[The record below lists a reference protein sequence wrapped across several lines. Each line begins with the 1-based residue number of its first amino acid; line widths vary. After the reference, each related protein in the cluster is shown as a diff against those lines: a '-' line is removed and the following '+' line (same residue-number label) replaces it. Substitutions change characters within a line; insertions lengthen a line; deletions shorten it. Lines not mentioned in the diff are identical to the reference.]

1 MSLKYLSSKFADIVL
16 GALAGVA
23 EGGAGAV
30 VDACAL
36 GGAFAGG
43 GRGAAAFAF
52 TAVDFFGGGG
62 CGCGASGG
70 VSLDD
75 FTAVDFFGGG
85 GCGSSG
91 GVALA
96 AFRKL

>member
-36 GGAFAGG
+36 GSAFAGG

-62 CGCGASGG
+62 CG
-70 VSLDD
+70 
-75 FTAVDFFGGG
+75 
-85 GCGSSG
+85 SSG